1 MENLTIYNAEFE
13 NDVTSMNNNS
23 ITATAQDENVSGL
36 DFTADS
42 DDFDKLLD
50 DFIRKSLENDM
61 DENDGGGCD
70 EDGGGWDDDGDDD
83 EDDECFGDGDDED
96 EDSDG
101 DDSGTENA
109 DCEKKCVEFELG
121 GFVYEMPVKR
131 SPCTAT
137 KLVVHSCYEE
147 KVLAGEPVVFV
158 ANGSESY
165 TPTFVAHGVPEC
177 NACHSPKVYI
187 YRALESR
194 PVERVPMRYDRDDK
208 NLIASCGDALE
219 ALPCGNYFFY
229 LSGVEVDGLSALY
242 KNCDGCCCIPFVK
255 VDGDVEL
262 LPVALET
269 ASVKMGSRDC
279 TLDVLLK
286 FDRMLDKG
294 YAYSLF
300 LYNRNY
306 NLVSRGATFA
316 WDSYSTRKRKNLLA
330 HLTTTYI
337 PFGQYRLFIMQNDVP
352 RWKVEFTVHTGKAVV
367 TGVTDINPFGEEFL
381 MLSELEKEIAW
392 QRFREGSATMEMK
405 EFFLSTC
412 QRSFLN
418 KKRDSLGLNALAMP
432 QHFVYYGGNSVAEL
446 QGLGSMSRMFW
457 NVSYFTPVDCIT
469 LADNGSLPTAN
480 DRIKE
485 LFSECNKNCIAFYN
499 LSALAGNASFAVKS
513 MIDEMNRRSSL
524 CICLIGSRA
533 EIRQFFASFPQL
545 KRYFP
550 DNRCLSAGNIIAET
564 FVDRVIKELQKVGLQ
579 LSFDAQRLLIDT
591 LLCAGSNGSL
601 HGVKI
606 TDIDEFVKNGIVD
619 KFIARA
625 ISSVNKDNVGNKA
638 FLSTVEACD
647 IDAEGIL
654 RNRENGFEESIRLL
668 DTMVGL
674 KNVKQNIITTFNR
687 LRISAERRRL
697 GLKVKSGE
705 CHHMLFTGNP
715 GTGKTTVAKM
725 MGRIYRSLGLLSKGD
740 VVFVDRSKIVGCYI
754 GDTEKNMQRI
764 LQEARG
770 NILFIDE
777 AYTLCDGSGDRKDFG
792 HRAIECLLTV
802 MAQED
807 CDMIVIF
814 AGYSKEIETMMRCNQ
829 GLNGRFPYKFE
840 FADYSADELMQI
852 AEQKLSQEDYE
863 LTPEARDLL
872 YRSIEETVANK
883 DWDFYNARWVGQY
896 VDNGIIPAQCERLM
910 RCSAPKNRDDYRM
923 INAEDIAAAYALHK
937 LAKKN
942 CRIYRGIGF
951 TA

>member
-13 NDVTSMNNNS
+13 NDVTSVNNNS

-70 EDGGGWDDDGDDD
+70 EDGGDWDDDGDDD

-96 EDSDG
+96 EDGDG

-255 VDGDVEL
+255 VADSMEL
-262 LPVALET
+262 PPVALET
-269 ASVKMGSRDC
+269 ASVKKGNRDC
-279 TLDVLLK
+279 TLDVSLK
-286 FDRMLDKG
+286 FDRMLDMR

-306 NLVSRGATFA
+306 NLVSRGGTFA

-337 PFGQYRLFIMQNDVP
+337 PFGEYRLFILQNGVP
-352 RWKVEFTVHTGKAVV
+352 RWKVEFSVNDGRVASTAVSDV
-367 TGVTDINPFGEEFL
+367 KPFGEEYL
-381 MLSELEKEIAW
+381 VLYELEKEYCW
-392 QRFREGSATMEMK
+392 HHFREGAATIEMK
-405 EFFLSTC
+405 EFFLSTY
-412 QRSFLN
+412 QRTYLN
-418 KKRDSLGLNALAMP
+418 KKRVAMGLNALTLS
-432 QHFVYYGGNSVAEL
+432 QNFVYNGGSSAAEL
-446 QGLGSMSRMFW
+446 DALGSMGRMFW
-457 NVSYFTPVDCIT
+457 KVSYVDHVDCIT
-469 LADNGSLPTAN
+469 LTESTPMSTAT
-480 DRIKE
+480 DRITE
-485 LFSECNKNCIAFYN
+485 QFSACNNKWMMLYN
-499 LSALAGNASFAVKS
+499 LSALASNGSFVVQK
-513 MIDEMNRRSSL
+513 MIDAMNRSSWFHV
-524 CICLIGSRA
+524 CLVGSRA
-533 EIRQFFASFPQL
+533 EVRQFFDSFPQL
-545 KRYFP
+545 ERYFHETNYIP
-550 DNRCLSAGNIIAET
+550 GADIPAEA
-564 FVDRVIKELQKVGLQ
+564 FIDCVVKELQKIDLR
-579 LSFDAQRLLIDT
+579 LSIHAQQHLVDT
-591 LLCAGSNGSL
+591 LLCAQRNGSL
-601 HGVKI
+601 HGMKMADVH
-606 TDIDEFVKNGIVD
+606 DFVKSGIVGNFVSRVVSSANEECIAD
-619 KFIARA
+619 KAY
-625 ISSVNKDNVGNKA
+625 
-638 FLSTVEACD
+638 LSTVEACD
-647 IDAEGIL
+647 IDAAKIL
-654 RNRENGFEESIRLL
+654 RNNEGEFEESIRQLNM
-668 DTMVGL
+668 MVGL
-674 KNVKQNIITTFNR
+674 NNVKQNIITTFNR

-697 GLKVKSGE
+697 GLKVKGGE

-777 AYTLCDGSGDRKDFG
+777 AYTLCDGAGDRKDFG

-852 AEQKLSQEDYE
+852 AELKLSQQDYE

-872 YRSIEETVANK
+872 YKTIEEAVQNK
-883 DWDFYNARWVGQY
+883 DWDFCNARWVGQY

-910 RCSAPKNRDDYRM
+910 KCSAPKSRDDYRM
-923 INAEDIAAAYALHK
+923 VNAEDVNAAFVLHK
-937 LAKKN
+937 PAKKN
-942 CRIYRGIGF
+942 CKIYRGIGF

>member
-1 MENLTIYNAEFE
+1 MENVTIYNDEFK
-13 NDVTSMNNNS
+13 NDDMTNNNPIAAS
-23 ITATAQDENVSGL
+23 TL
-36 DFTADS
+36 DFSTES
-42 DDFDKLLD
+42 DDFDKFLD
-50 DFIRKSLENDM
+50 DFIRKSLEEDTK
-61 DENDGGGCD
+61 DENGAYDDGD
-70 EDGGGWDDDGDDD
+70 DGDDDGDDD
-83 EDDECFGDGDDED
+83 GFDDDDFDDDTCWDDDVDEEADGDARFEYG
-96 EDSDG
+96 S
-101 DDSGTENA
+101 
-109 DCEKKCVEFELG
+109 CCFELG
-121 GFVYEMPVKR
+121 GCAYEIPVQPHMCK
-131 SPCTAT
+131 AAYMV
-137 KLVVHSCYEE
+137 LHGIDYEE
-147 KVLAGEPVVFV
+147 QTLAGEPIVFISDAGRCLRPVFV
-158 ANGSESY
+158 ALGISGYE
-165 TPTFVAHGVPEC
+165 EK
-177 NACHSPKVYI
+177 HSPVMYI
-187 YRALESR
+187 YKASGRYPVSRISLEYDKEENTLTAVCEKALE
-194 PVERVPMRYDRDDK
+194 E
-208 NLIASCGDALE
+208 LL
-219 ALPCGNYFFY
+219 CGNYFFY
-229 LSGVEVDGLSALY
+229 ISGIEVDGLSSVY
-242 KNCDGCCCIPFVK
+242 KNCNGGCCIPFVK
-255 VDGDVEL
+255 VDGDMEL

-286 FDRMLDKG
+286 FDRMLDKR

-337 PFGQYRLFIMQNDVP
+337 PFGQYCLFIMQNDVP
-352 RWKVEFTVHTGKAVV
+352 RWKVEFTVHGGKAVV
-367 TGVTDINPFGEEFL
+367 TGVADVNPFGEEFL

-392 QRFREGSATMEMK
+392 QRFREGSATVEMK

-418 KKRDSLGLNALAMP
+418 KKRDSLGLDSLAMP
-432 QHFVYYGGNSVAEL
+432 LHFVYYGGSSVAEL

-469 LADNGSLPTAN
+469 LADNGSMPTAN

-564 FVDRVIKELQKVGLQ
+564 FVDRVIKELHKVGLQ
-579 LSFDAQRLLIDT
+579 LSFDAQRVLIDA
-591 LLCAGSNGSL
+591 LLRAESNGSL

-606 TDIDEFVKNGIVD
+606 ADIDEFVKNGIVD

-668 DTMVGL
+668 DMMVGL

-687 LRISAERRRL
+687 LRVSAERRRL

-715 GTGKTTVAKM
+715 GTGKTTVAKL
-725 MGRIYRSLGLLSKGD
+725 MGRIYRSLGLLSNGD
-740 VVFVDRSKIVGCYI
+740 VVFVDRGKIVGRYI
-754 GDTEKNMQRI
+754 GETEANMQRI
-764 LQEARG
+764 LQEAKG

-777 AYTLCDGSGDRKDFG
+777 AYTLCDSTSDRKDFG
-792 HRAIECLLTV
+792 YRAIECLLTV
-802 MAQED
+802 MAQEE

-814 AGYSKEIETMMRCNQ
+814 AGYAKEMETMLRCNQ
-829 GLNGRFPYKFE
+829 GLSGRFPYKFD

-883 DWDFYNARWVGQY
+883 EWDFGNARWVGQY

-910 RCSAPKNRDDYRM
+910 RCSAPKSRDDYRM
-923 INAEDIAAAYALHK
+923 INAEDIGAAYALHK
-937 LAKKN
+937 PAKKN